1 MMVVEVGAWDCCNL
15 VLVGLS
21 DKDCCIGFQSLNY
34 DVLEW
39 KSLFSY
45 CGNTTCGTSSGDTA
59 GFDCEIC
66 GTLSAVEV
74 RLTPAHQPLSRC
86 SRTCAQWK
94 VFSGLKISRA
104 SSSNDHYT

>member
-1 MMVVEVGAWDCCNL
+1 MMIVEVGAWDCC
-15 VLVGLS
+15 
-21 DKDCCIGFQSLNY
+21 IGFQSPNY

-45 CGNTTCGTSSGDTA
+45 CGNTTCVTSSGDTA

-74 RLTPAHQPLSRC
+74 RLTPSPGRFRNAPALVLNGRS
-86 SRTCAQWK
+86 
-94 VFSGLKISRA
+94 FG
-104 SSSNDHYT
+104 D